1 MIAIQAESNVTN
13 SIKEELVIACE
24 NKITA
29 TTKLHLKQEENSE
42 LVITRENRLLIT
54 ATTKLKEE
62 NSELVI
68 PEGDICK
75 VRRGLSTQ
83 NCAKL
88 NALSSHE
95 PLIAVSKDNNNVDK
109 M

>member
-13 SIKEELVIACE
+13 IKEELVIACE

-29 TTKLHLKQEENSE
+29 TTKLHLKQEED
-42 LVITRENRLLIT
+42 
-54 ATTKLKEE
+54 
-62 NSELVI
+62 SELVI

-83 NCAKL
+83 NYAKL
-88 NALSSHE
+88 NVLSSHE
-95 PLIAVSKDNNNVDK
+95 PLIAVSKDNINVDK